1 MSKTCGLGWRE
12 ERSNKEPLD
21 ILGAEI
27 GGRTSREFSLAA
39 LPHRGLRKGKLMTKS
54 SLSLLVFGIYL
65 IGMGAG
71 LVVMPNLI
79 LGILGLPLTNEIW
92 IHVLGVVVLALAF
105 YYLQAARA
113 NLRSF
118 AEWSIPPRVAV
129 FLFFTGFVLVGWV
142 GPILI
147 GLGAVDLLGAV
158 WTGWAL
164 RAEKEPLSG

>member
-1 MSKTCGLGWRE
+1 
-12 ERSNKEPLD
+12 
-21 ILGAEI
+21 
-27 GGRTSREFSLAA
+27 
-39 LPHRGLRKGKLMTKS
+39 MTKS

-147 GLGAVDLLGAV
+147 GLGSVDLLGAV
-158 WTGWAL
+158 WTSWAL
-164 RAEKEPLSG
+164 RAEKQPLSG

>member
-1 MSKTCGLGWRE
+1 MPLRFKRF
-12 ERSNKEPLD
+12 ERIRSHF
-21 ILGAEI
+21 AF
-27 GGRTSREFSLAA
+27 RF
-39 LPHRGLRKGKLMTKS
+39 TK
-54 SLSLLVFGIYL
+54 
-65 IGMGAG
+65 
-71 LVVMPNLI
+71 
-79 LGILGLPLTNEIW
+79 
-92 IHVLGVVVLALAF
+92 LGVVVLALAF

-158 WTGWAL
+158 WTSWAL
-164 RAEKEPLSG
+164 RAEK